1 MAHYKRKSPRN
12 NCAMSGYN
20 HLVRR
25 RGGENNLHRLDASC
39 PSGWNTIHH
48 IRPHRRATRNLLTA
62 VLRGA
67 DVDAIAW
74 PVAAKK
80 PHIYRF

>member
-12 NCAMSGYN
+12 NCHIAGYN

-25 RGGENNLHRLDASC
+25 RGGVENLHHLYTSC
-39 PSGWNTIHH
+39 PSGYNTLYH
-48 IRPHRRATRNLLTA
+48 IRPHRRATQRLLTS

-74 PVAAKK
+74 PVAKK
-80 PHIYRF
+80 PQVYRL